1 MVYSPTY
8 RGIADN
14 QMKRNTLIIF
24 LFIACIMVTIPCFGT
39 QLNIQLSPEEN
50 AWLKNHSSINI
61 GGPKSF
67 PPFHFFDDKN
77 DLKGI
82 SADYI
87 TMIMNSLGVKVNVLN
102 NLPWPEVL
110 KKAASG
116 EIDLIPCIAKTE
128 EQEAFLDFSHPYLSF
143 PLVIITRK
151 DTQFIRG
158 IEDLTGR
165 KLAIIQKISTGEWL
179 KRDGIDFIP
188 YYIESPLKGLEAV
201 SFGRAD
207 ALIENLAS
215 ATYLIQEYG
224 LTNLKIAAPTRYEYY
239 NLYMAVSKDL
249 PELLG
254 IIDKSLDVISP
265 EQHSR
270 IQNKWLSV
278 RYEYGI
284 KKNDVFLWGI

>member
-165 KLAIIQKISTGEWL
+165 KLAIIQKISTDEWL

-188 YYIESPLKGLEAV
+188 YLEP
-201 SFGRAD
+201 
-207 ALIENLAS
+207 
-215 ATYLIQEYG
+215 
-224 LTNLKIAAPTRYEYY
+224 AA
-239 NLYMAVSKDL
+239 
-249 PELLG
+249 
-254 IIDKSLDVISP
+254 
-265 EQHSR
+265 
-270 IQNKWLSV
+270 
-278 RYEYGI
+278 
-284 KKNDVFLWGI
+284 